1 MRMFVLQMM
10 LWPFLKFPCNA
21 ECRKK
26 QSKELAIVFDC
37 CLIMYYFFFSSGKR
51 ILIYI
56 QES

>member
-21 ECRKK
+21 ECKKK
-26 QSKELAIVFDC
+26 QSKELAVVFDR
-37 CLIMYYFFFSSGKR
+37 CLIMYYFFFSGKR
-51 ILIYI
+51 ILISI